1 MLSLEKKRAMP
12 IPRSLN
18 IVLSELEKALLDKI
32 KRAHTSSIREVER
45 SSMILTMSEGVGNK
59 PAAAKTDF
67 SIYQYRLWRARWLSF
82 SAKFARIVSETEPKK
97 LSYELEKCIRL
108 CLSDLPRP
116 GSPCTF
122 NAEQYCR
129 IIAISLEAPALS
141 NRPISEW
148 TPREI
153 ADESIKRGIVP
164 SISKSQVRSFLKGKR
179 PKTAPNGGLAEPE
192 V

>member
-1 MLSLEKKRAMP
+1 MP
-12 IPRSLN
+12 KPMSPR
-18 IVLSELEKALLDKI
+18 IAISELEKTLLVKI
-32 KRAHTSSIREVER
+32 SRAHTSSIREVER
-45 SSMILTMSEGVGNK
+45 SSMILTISEGLGNK
-59 PAAAKTDF
+59 PASAKTGF
-67 SIYQYRLWRARWLSF
+67 SIYQFRLWRTRWLSF
-82 SAKFARIVSETEPKK
+82 SAKFARIVSETEQKK
-97 LSYELEKCIRL
+97 LSYEMEKCIRL

-122 NAEQYCR
+122 NSEQYCR
-129 IIAISLEAPALS
+129 IIAISLESPALS
-141 NRPISEW
+141 ERPISEW

-179 PKTAPNGGLAEPE
+179 TKTAPNGGLVEPK

>member
-1 MLSLEKKRAMP
+1 MP
-12 IPRSLN
+12 KPTSQRIA
-18 IVLSELEKALLDKI
+18 LSELEKTLLVKI
-32 KRAHTSSIREVER
+32 SRAHTSSIREVKR
-45 SSMILTMSEGVGNK
+45 STMILTMSEGVGNK
-59 PAAAKTDF
+59 PGAAKTGF
-67 SIYQYRLWRARWLSF
+67 SIYQFRLWRARWLSF
-82 SAKFARIVSETEPKK
+82 SSKFARIVSETESKK

-153 ADESIKRGIVP
+153 ADESIKRGIVER
-164 SISKSQVRSFLKGKR
+164 ISKSQVRSFLKGKR
-179 PKTAPNGGLAEPE
+179 PKTAPNGGMAKPE